1 MIELLTSVF
10 GVGQRKLPSEA
21 EILLFFNRKIK
32 GSHIVDICTAVDT
45 GVDREHLR
53 SIAEMLPF
61 ARRFNEKKEG
71 MHRVRKTSVVVTGLL
86 GLLVILILSYFYYYF

>member
-53 SIAEMLPF
+53 STAEMLPF

-71 MHRVRKTSVVVTGLL
+71 MHRVRKTSVVITGLL

>member
-21 EILLFFNRKIK
+21 EILLFLNRKIK

-53 SIAEMLPF
+53 STAEMLPF

-86 GLLVILILSYFYYYF
+86 VILILSYFYYYF

>member
-21 EILLFFNRKIK
+21 EILLFLNRKIK

-45 GVDREHLR
+45 GVDREHL
-53 SIAEMLPF
+53 SSTAEMLPF
-61 ARRFNEKKEG
+61 ARRFNEKKA